1 MITIKLNNVLATFS
15 GEQWSNDN
23 ERVQEF
29 LNNTFDINEFGPG
42 VTYAISKYNK
52 SVHGL
57 DGAAL
62 DAIAILKP
70 EIVGYIPDEIPE
82 EQEGVVI

>member
-1 MITIKLNNVLATFS
+1 MITIKLNNILATFN
-15 GEQWSNDN
+15 GEQWSSDN

-29 LNNTFDINEFGPG
+29 LNNTFDINEFGPS
-42 VTYAISKYNK
+42 VTYETSKYDKN
-52 SVHGL
+52 VHGL

-62 DAIAILKP
+62 DAIATIKP
-70 EIVGYIPDEIPE
+70 EVIEYIPDEIPE

>member
-1 MITIKLNNVLATFS
+1 MITIKLNNIIATFS
-15 GEQWSNDN
+15 GEQWTSDN

-29 LNNTFDINEFGPG
+29 LNNTFDINEFGPS
-42 VTYAISKYNK
+42 VTYAISEHDK

-70 EIVGYIPDEIPE
+70 EIVEYVPDKIPE